1 MTDVPATALDPFSH
15 PLLAGVSLLEETASN
30 LIQRKKKFRLIIC
43 LTIYSTRLAS
53 LSLFFYQK
61 HWPHNTS
68 KSQLEMFRYQETQ
81 GFYSCGMLW

>member
-15 PLLAGVSLLEETASN
+15 PLLATVSFLEETASN
-30 LIQRKKKFRLIIC
+30 LIQRRNLKKA
-43 LTIYSTRLAS
+43 Y
-53 LSLFFYQK
+53 LFNNLLHQISIFIFIFYQK

-68 KSQLEMFRYQETQ
+68 KSQLELFRYQETQ